1 MKKIIL
7 TAIAV
12 VTLASSA
19 SAWTS
24 TTMRNIGST
33 TYINSYG
40 SGGYSSSTTCRY
52 IGSTVYCNT
61 W

>member
-40 SGGYSSSTTCRY
+40 SVHNLSIRHLLLQ
-52 IGSTVYCNT
+52 
-61 W
+61 